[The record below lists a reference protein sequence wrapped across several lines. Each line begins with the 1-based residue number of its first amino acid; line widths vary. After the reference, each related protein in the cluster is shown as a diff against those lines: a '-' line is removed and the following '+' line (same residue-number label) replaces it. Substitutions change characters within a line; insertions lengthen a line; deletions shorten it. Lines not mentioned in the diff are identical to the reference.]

1 MDREYQLWQQNWKV
15 EMLKHM
21 ISLCNKLGAGP
32 TKSRHNSRLFGQ
44 LNRER
49 AKLNALKKMPVA
61 A

>member
-1 MDREYQLWQQNWKV
+1 MDREYQLWQQSWKV

-21 ISLCNKLGAGP
+21 ISLCNMLSAGP